1 MYAVIIAV
9 CNIRVFICIII
20 FKPALT
26 NKVVNA
32 CPKNTTYISIQNI
45 ILHHIYILLYIYI
58 HSSCLH
64 LFWQIFETPCPTKHG
79 MVINLLLYSRESK
92 GLVVAI
98 NSFSSFIFSK
108 RAPTTIHSITHSF
121 PKALMMMYLGI
132 TIEWFTALPLYIIFY
147 FHKIIQN

>member
-1 MYAVIIAV
+1 MFVFPIDPVLAYRIYIYIHPFTILNMYAVIIAV
-9 CNIRVFICIII
+9 CNIRVFICVII

-32 CPKNTTYISIQNI
+32 CPKTLHISLYKILCYI
-45 ILHHIYILLYIYI
+45 IYITLYLSIYI

-64 LFWQIFETPCPTKHG
+64 LFWQVFETPCPTKHG

-98 NSFSSFIFSK
+98 NSFSSFILKESSHYY
-108 RAPTTIHSITHSF
+108 T
-121 PKALMMMYLGI
+121 
-132 TIEWFTALPLYIIFY
+132 
-147 FHKIIQN
+147 